1 MKENNNVEK
10 RLSYYRRKKR
20 QKIVAVFVSIIVII
34 LIILTLV
41 IQDFWEKAFAF
52 VLIFGIVFFIPITI
66 MIMFSSHETLW
77 DKMYDF
83 FNKF

>member
-1 MKENNNVEK
+1 MENNNVEK
-10 RLSYYRRKKR
+10 RPSYYRRKKR
-20 QKIVAVFVSIIVII
+20 QKIVAIFASIIAIT

-41 IQDFWEKAFAF
+41 IQDFWEKAFAL
-52 VLIFGIVFFIPITI
+52 VLIFGIVFFIPMTIT
-66 MIMFSSHETLW
+66 IMFSSHETLW

>member
-1 MKENNNVEK
+1 MENNSAEK
-10 RLSYYRRKKR
+10 RPSYYRRKKR
-20 QKIVAVFVSIIVII
+20 QKIVAIFVSIVVIT
-34 LIILTLV
+34 LIILTFV
-41 IQDFWEKAFAF
+41 IQDFWEKAFAL
-52 VLIFGIVFFIPITI
+52 VLIFGIVFFIPMTI

>member
-1 MKENNNVEK
+1 MDNNNVEK
-10 RLSYYRRKKR
+10 RPSYYRRKKR
-20 QKIVAVFVSIIVII
+20 QKIVAIFVSIIVIT

-41 IQDFWEKAFAF
+41 IQDFWEKAFAL
-52 VLIFGIVFFIPITI
+52 VLIFGIVFFIPMTIT
-66 MIMFSSHETLW
+66 IMFSSHETLW

>member
-1 MKENNNVEK
+1 MENNNVEK
-10 RLSYYRRKKR
+10 RPSYYRRKKR
-20 QKIVAVFVSIIVII
+20 QKIVEIFASIIAIT

-52 VLIFGIVFFIPITI
+52 ILVFGIVFFIPITI
-66 MIMFSSHETLW
+66 MIMFSSHEALW